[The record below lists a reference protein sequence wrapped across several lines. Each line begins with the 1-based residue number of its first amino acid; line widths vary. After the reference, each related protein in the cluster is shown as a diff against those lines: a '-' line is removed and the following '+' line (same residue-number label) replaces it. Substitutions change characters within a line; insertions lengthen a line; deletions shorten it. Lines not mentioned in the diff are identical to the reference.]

1 VKIAILVASYFDTS
15 FLVKIYAN
23 EPYSDEAA
31 FILASRSDMW
41 ISPFVEVEIA
51 CALHRLYV
59 PESARNALTIFKSNL
74 AQGDYLSLPIV
85 PDIFLRAQ
93 SLAEHYSSQLKL
105 RSLDAIHLATAL
117 HYNADELATY
127 DTRLAQAATISGLTV
142 VPARG

>member
-1 VKIAILVASYFDTS
+1 VASYVDTS
-15 FLVKIYAN
+15 FLVKVYAD
-23 EPYSDEAA
+23 EPYSDEA
-31 FILASRSDMW
+31 ILLLASRSVVW

-51 CALHRLYV
+51 CTLHRLYE
-59 PESARNALTIFKSNL
+59 PARARQLLERFTTSL
-74 AQGDYLSLPIV
+74 VHGEYESLPIV

-93 SLAEHYSSQLKL
+93 SLADRYSNQLKL

-142 VPARG
+142 IPART